1 MKTLRVIS
9 TLKDLDTI
17 DLNQPFCEAEIRN
30 FVQNLKNNKAAGIDR
45 ILNEFIKCSID
56 IMVPLY
62 LKLFNKILDSGE
74 IPDYWLTGIIIPI
87 FKNKGSRDDANNYRG
102 ITLLSC
108 LGKLF
113 TSILNHRLTEFCEKN
128 LILKEIQAGF
138 RKGYSTLDH
147 IYVLKNVIELF
158 KLKKRRV
165 FCCFVDYTKA
175 FDSVWREALWYKLIN
190 NGIQGKILN
199 VVTNLYAQVKSC
211 VFLNGKKS
219 DFFISARGVRQG
231 ENLSPLLFSLF
242 VNDIEDEFLKQN
254 CKYIN
259 LDDDRLDN
267 FIKLLILMYADDT
280 IILADTDKNL
290 QLALKALQSYCDTWK
305 LEINCSKTKIT
316 IFSRGKIDPSK
327 YTFTYNNKNIEIVD
341 NYKYLGITFKLHWFL

>member
-158 KLKKRRV
+158 K
-165 FCCFVDYTKA
+165 
-175 FDSVWREALWYKLIN
+175 
-190 NGIQGKILN
+190 
-199 VVTNLYAQVKSC
+199 
-211 VFLNGKKS
+211 
-219 DFFISARGVRQG
+219 
-231 ENLSPLLFSLF
+231 
-242 VNDIEDEFLKQN
+242 
-254 CKYIN
+254 
-259 LDDDRLDN
+259 
-267 FIKLLILMYADDT
+267 
-280 IILADTDKNL
+280 
-290 QLALKALQSYCDTWK
+290 
-305 LEINCSKTKIT
+305 
-316 IFSRGKIDPSK
+316 
-327 YTFTYNNKNIEIVD
+327 
-341 NYKYLGITFKLHWFL
+341 